1 MLIPAAAV
9 SRAPAPEQNLLQQWS
24 GIQTSGDRQARKDWW
39 RSLEPDRLNAFI
51 DAGAEPGI
59 ADDRGWTPL
68 HSAARYNPDPD
79 ILLALI
85 TAGAVLDARDRA
97 GNTPLHWAA
106 AENPNAA
113 IVAALIAAGANVNA
127 RDRFG
132 WLPIHTAAD
141 RNPNPA
147 VIGALLAAG
156 AKRNRRAYYVLF
168 RPAFLVRRNANMSEE
183 DRKSALALLRGVR

>member
-1 MLIPAAAV
+1 MLIPAAAG
-9 SRAPAPEQNLLQQWS
+9 SQAPAPEQDLLQQWP
-24 GIQTSGDRQARKDWW
+24 GIQTGVDRQTRKDWW
-39 RSLEPDRLNAFI
+39 RSLKLDRLNAFI
-51 DAGAEPGI
+51 DAGAEPNI

-68 HSAARYNPDPD
+68 HSAARYNPDPG
-79 ILLALI
+79 ILLALL
-85 TAGAVLDARDRA
+85 TAGAFVDARDRA

-113 IVAALIAAGANVNA
+113 IVASLIAAGANVNA

-156 AKRNRRAYYVLF
+156 ANRNRRAYYVLF
-168 RPAFLVRRNANMSEE
+168 RPAFLLRRNANVSEE
-183 DRKSALALLRGVR
+183 DKKSALALLREAR